1 MQNKTIHILIAYIFN
16 VVLIVMSFFMMKSYY
31 DSLMIFFLILG
42 ILYILYW
49 IVCNRKSYMP
59 WVVYI
64 NFGIGVLAQLFLNYF
79 GIIPKDGGWF
89 SGLGQFFCMIFVAG
103 HAVIVGVINLILYM
117 IAKRRK

>member
-31 DSLMIFFLILG
+31 DSLMIIFLILG

-64 NFGIGVLAQLFLNYF
+64 NFGIGVLSQLFLNYF

-89 SGLGQFFCMIFVAG
+89 SGLGQFFYIIFVAG